1 MTSSSTTLH
10 DSWRKAARV
19 FQERAGEY
27 DSWYEDSL
35 LFATELSAL
44 QQIELPL
51 SDPKVEIGTG
61 PGRFAEQLGV
71 TTGIDPAPAA
81 LQRALKRGIMGIV
94 GIGEQLPIRSE
105 KAGTI
110 FMLFT
115 LCFLV
120 DPGLVL
126 EECHRILKKD
136 GRLVIGQVPALST
149 WGQQLENKKKNGNPY
164 YRHARFY
171 TISDT
176 LTMLKQ
182 ANFSLLETHS
192 TLLQSPESL
201 DGVETAQPGINEQA
215 GFCVLVAEKKE
226 NTR

>member
-10 DSWRKAARV
+10 DSWRQAARI
-19 FQERAGEY
+19 FQERAAEY

-44 QQIELPL
+44 QQIAMSLPE
-51 SDPKVEIGTG
+51 PKVEIGAG

-81 LQRALKRGIMGIV
+81 LQRALKRGIIGIAA
-94 GIGEQLPIRSE
+94 IGEQLPISSE
-105 KAGTI
+105 KTGTL

-120 DPGLVL
+120 DPVRVL
-126 EECHRILKKD
+126 NECSRVLKKD
-136 GRLVIGQVPALST
+136 GRLVIGQVPALSA
-149 WGQQLENKKKNGNPY
+149 WGQQLEKKKKNGNPY
-164 YRHARFY
+164 YRHAHFY
-171 TISDT
+171 TIADT

-182 ANFSLLETHS
+182 ANFTLLESHS
-192 TLLQSPESL
+192 TLLQPPGSIER
-201 DGVETAQPGINEQA
+201 VETAQPGINEQA
-215 GFCVLVAEKKE
+215 GFCVLVAGKEE
-226 NTR
+226 NT